1 MDVAAPARNAHG
13 SVAERATKERLV
25 ICMPDIL
32 LRIGKN
38 FIVDH
43 SGIRT
48 ISELGKIKGFE
59 VGNCEKN

>member
-1 MDVAAPARNAHG
+1 
-13 SVAERATKERLV
+13 
-25 ICMPDIL
+25 
-32 LRIGKN
+32 
-38 FIVDH
+38 VDH

>member
-1 MDVAAPARNAHG
+1 
-13 SVAERATKERLV
+13 
-25 ICMPDIL
+25 MPDIL